1 MDKWKWLMQHG
12 LLFAEDGGGDGGGG
26 GGDAGTGGE
35 PQAGATQEPT
45 DGLPQDRETLVK
57 IIAGLRK
64 ENGDERIAAK
74 QKAADEAKA
83 SMAQEIG
90 KILGLVDEKPTLE
103 SLAEQI
109 KNLQAPKP
117 DEKPEEKA
125 PVDNTMAVE
134 LAIFKSA
141 KEHGANPAMLT
152 DSVSFLAKVKDLD
165 PTAADFQTKVVEAAK
180 EAVTANPTLRAGNG
194 SASGVDH
201 TGGSGGQPKKS
212 ISIESA
218 VGKALGG

>member
-12 LLFAEDGGGDGGGG
+12 LLFAEDGGGEGGGG
-26 GGDAGTGGE
+26 GGEGGQ
-35 PQAGATQEPT
+35 PQEGAAQQPT
-45 DGLPQDRETLVK
+45 DDLPQDRETLVK

-109 KNLQAPKP
+109 KSLQAPKP

-125 PVDNTMAVE
+125 DNTMAVE